1 MGLANSQGPECIYS
15 GCVHF
20 LLFVLFPMCLFFFC
34 ISNRIDVLA
43 GMLLRMVI
51 NAFMIS
57 KGFGSGFSGLGE
69 AGICSELP
77 FSNAVISC

>member
-1 MGLANSQGPECIYS
+1 MGLTNSQGPECIYS
-15 GCVHF
+15 GRVHF
-20 LLFVLFPMCLFFFC
+20 LLFVLFLMCLFFFC
-34 ISNRIDVLA
+34 IGNRIGVLA

-51 NAFMIS
+51 NAFMVS

>member
-1 MGLANSQGPECIYS
+1 MYLQWTCSFSFICI
-15 GCVHF
+15 VF
-20 LLFVLFPMCLFFFC
+20 DMFIFFSC
-34 ISNRIDVLA
+34 ISNRIGVLA

-51 NAFMIS
+51 NAFIVS

-69 AGICSELP
+69 AGVCSELP